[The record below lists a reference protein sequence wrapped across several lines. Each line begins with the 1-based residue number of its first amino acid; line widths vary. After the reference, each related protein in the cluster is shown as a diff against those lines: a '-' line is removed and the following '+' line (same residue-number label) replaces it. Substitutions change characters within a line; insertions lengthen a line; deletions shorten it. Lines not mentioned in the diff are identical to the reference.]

1 MSNSV
6 SKTEDFVV
14 INDCEKLL
22 KETIQTVNKINV
34 ALKNKNL
41 VAHKREEVSKTLE
54 AAVEQLVDITSAG
67 ILNNLIETDKY
78 GILQAKVDPSVF
90 KNSSGHV
97 NSIIKKYLTN
107 KQNIPIHEGAQ
118 ISDVELAKLI
128 KTPYRTTE
136 VDAVEAMKSMEEQK
150 ADAINNEGYDDNLMK
165 QVKSMPEI
173 NEDSVIVVTSVSGEE
188 AIIDKDE
195 KAMYIK
201 GNVDGKM
208 VIWKKKIVSTAF
220 TWYETAKN
228 IAVSMFK
235 LVWSYVASVGSSLIG
250 GAVGIGKVGVDI
262 VANTGKGMFEGSKSF
277 WKNLK
282 SSRKDAIKTAK
293 DKGIY
298 C

>member
-1 MSNSV
+1 MSNAA
-6 SKTEDFVV
+6 TTNENFII
-14 INDCEKLL
+14 INDCEKLI
-22 KETIQTVNKINV
+22 KETIQTVNKINIT
-34 ALKNKNL
+34 LRNKNL
-41 VAHKREEVSKTLE
+41 VGKKREEANKTFE
-54 AAVEQLVDITSAG
+54 AAIEQLVDITSAG
-67 ILNNLIETDKY
+67 LLNNLIESDPY
-78 GILQAKVDPSVF
+78 DILQAKVDPKVF
-90 KNSSGHV
+90 KNCAGHV
-97 NSIIKKYLTN
+97 NSIIKKYLTE
-107 KQNIPIHEGAQ
+107 KQSIPLHEGAQ

-128 KTPYRTTE
+128 QTPYRTTKAEATE
-136 VDAVEAMKSMEEQK
+136 VLKSIEEQK
-150 ADAINNEGYDDNLMK
+150 AEAINKEGYDENLMK
-165 QVKSMPEI
+165 QVKSMPEV
-173 NEDSVIVVTSVSGEE
+173 NEDSVIVVTSISGEE

-262 VANTGKGMFEGSKSF
+262 VANTGKGMIEGSKSF

-282 SSRKDAIKTAK
+282 SSRKDAIETTKE
-293 DKGIY
+293 KGLY